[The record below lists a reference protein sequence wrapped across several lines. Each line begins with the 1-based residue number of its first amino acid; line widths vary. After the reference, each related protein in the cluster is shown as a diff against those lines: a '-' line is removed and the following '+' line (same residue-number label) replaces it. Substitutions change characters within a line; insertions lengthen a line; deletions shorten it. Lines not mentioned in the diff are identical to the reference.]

1 MGMKQQ
7 WLNKG
12 NRGTVLMGTVL
23 LAYLCSFIQRLEIWI
38 SSYEKMSYLFLL
50 AGNQESNWPC
60 EKRLFPF
67 FARKVQE
74 DMVERI
80 IDQINPTR
88 KKTIIFF

>member
-1 MGMKQQ
+1 MKQQ

-23 LAYLCSFIQRLEIWI
+23 LVYLCSFIQRLEIWI

-50 AGNQESNWPC
+50 AGNQESNWSF

-74 DMVERI
+74 GELERI
-80 IDQINPTR
+80 LDWVNPTR